1 MGKRDQI
8 NNMKKILIGLAV
20 VLTIGS
26 AFSYRSLISGP
37 DEAFRQL
44 GITEKQAQE
53 SIWKS
58 FEKSGVFL
66 PPGINTRAAGLKS
79 MLFTSRKQMIQ
90 ELGAYAKE
98 YVLSE
103 AFAKQYEQY
112 RAAQAPAAPSK
123 PDEGL
128 KRIEDVNRKNLQKA
142 EEKWKNAKTEEEK
155 KFYADEMG
163 YWKKQLRP
171 YEDHNSKEFAA
182 QKKNAEGLHDL
193 FSMAH
198 KNKMREFDEKY
209 PPEVKAMVR
218 QRLEAFLKLSAT
230 IDFNA
235 ALKKD
240 AYGKKMVFVND
251 EYERKPYAWKFCFRL
266 GKETVAEA
274 RAFVQQWL
282 KELK

>member
-1 MGKRDQI
+1 
-8 NNMKKILIGLAV
+8 MKNILIGLAV

-53 SIWKS
+53 TIWKS
-58 FEKSGVFL
+58 FEKSNVFL
-66 PPGINTRAAGLKS
+66 PSGINTRAAGLKS
-79 MLFTSRKQMIQ
+79 MLFISRKQLMH

-98 YVLSE
+98 YVLSD
-103 AFAKQYEQY
+103 AFAKQYEEY
-112 RAAQAPAAPSK
+112 RAKHAPAAPSK

-128 KRIEDVNRKNLQKA
+128 NRIESVNRKNLQKA
-142 EEKWKNAKTEEEK
+142 EEGYKNAKDEAEK
-155 KFYADEMG
+155 KFHAEQIA
-163 YWKKQLRP
+163 YWKKQLQP
-171 YEDHNSKEFAA
+171 YEDHNSKEYAA
-182 QKKNAEGLHDL
+182 QKKNAQGLHDL

-209 PPEVKAMVR
+209 PPAVKAMVR

-230 IDFNA
+230 VDFNA
-235 ALKKD
+235 ATKKD
-240 AYGKKMVFVND
+240 EYGKKMVFVND

-266 GKETVAEA
+266 GKETVDEA
-274 RAFVQQWL
+274 RVFAQQWL

>member
-1 MGKRDQI
+1 
-8 NNMKKILIGLAV
+8 MKKIIIGLAT
-20 VLTIGS
+20 VLIIGS
-26 AFSYRSLISGP
+26 AFSYRSFLNGP

-53 SIWKS
+53 MIWKS
-58 FEKSGVFL
+58 FEKSGIFL
-66 PPGINTRAAGLKS
+66 PPGIHTRTVGLRS
-79 MLFTSRKQMIQ
+79 MLFVSRKQLIH
-90 ELGAYAKE
+90 ELGVYAKE
-98 YVLSE
+98 YVLSD
-103 AFAKQYEQY
+103 AFAKQYSAY
-112 RAAQAPAAPSK
+112 RGTYAPAAPSK

-128 KRIEDVNRKNLQKA
+128 KRIEEVNRKNLKKA
-142 EEKWKNAKTEEEK
+142 EENWKNAKPEEK
-155 KFYADEMG
+155 KFYADEIA
-163 YWKKQLRP
+163 YWKKQLQP

-209 PPEVKAMVR
+209 PPEVKTMVR

-240 AYGKKMVFVND
+240 ASGKKMVFVND
-251 EYERKPYAWKFCFRL
+251 EYERKSYAWKFCFRL
-266 GKETVAEA
+266 GKETVEEA
-274 RAFVQQWL
+274 RVFAQQWL